1 MTITFQQ
8 KCFKCKKN
16 FVTITNRQR
25 YVICYDCQKAQLSGE
40 IKSPKMKKLFSI
52 PEEYYRKNS
61 FLRDIKAKYMQF
73 GELSEKQIEAF
84 KKTVQKYDEEAKTN
98 RAGKMTAQ

>member
-1 MTITFQQ
+1 MMITFQQ

-25 YVICYDCQKAQLSGE
+25 YVICYDCQKEQLDKP
-40 IKSPKMKKLFSI
+40 IKDPKMKKLFKI

-61 FLRDIKAKYMQF
+61 FLRDIKAKYLQF
-73 GELSEKQIEAF
+73 GELSEKQIEAY
-84 KKTVQKYDEEAKTN
+84 KKTVQKYDEEAKTGC
-98 RAGKMTAQ
+98 AGKTTS